1 MKKLKIIL
9 IGCCL
14 IVMGLALHYVLPRV
28 SVVEVVGVEVKRT
41 DVEVGTRDVYMIQT
55 RVIGGDKVR
64 VFRNEDSWL
73 YFKLNSANL
82 QTQAAVFAREEKGTA
97 VAIRYYGWRLPLLS
111 MFPNATSVW
120 PVEPGYR
127 HIPIFNIVILVF
139 LFGLAFIARRAFKRA
154 SGKFTELRA
163 RHTPGRADNV
173 PSSSPSSSSKS
184 SPASDT
190 GQDEWLQRD
199 QQASSRSDKPGRDD

>member
-14 IVMGLALHYVLPRV
+14 IIMGLALHYALPRV

-55 RVIGGDKVR
+55 RVIGGNKVR

-82 QTQAAVFAREEKGTA
+82 QTEAAVFAREEKGTA
-97 VAIRYYGWRLPLLS
+97 VAIRHYGWRLPLLS
-111 MFPNATSVW
+111 MFPNATSAW

-139 LFGLAFIARRAFKRA
+139 LFGLAFLARRAYKRA
-154 SGKFTELRA
+154 AGKLTELRDRHSPA
-163 RHTPGRADNV
+163 RANNV
-173 PSSSPSSSSKS
+173 PSSSSKS
-184 SPASDT
+184 SPASDA
-190 GQDEWLQRD
+190 GDDEWLQRD
-199 QQASSRSDKPGRDD
+199 QKTSNKSDKPGRDD

>member
-55 RVIGGDKVR
+55 RLIGSDNVR
-64 VFRNEDSWL
+64 VFRNEDAWL
-73 YFKLNSANL
+73 YFKINSANL
-82 QTQAAVFAREEKGTA
+82 QTQAAVFAREENGTA
-97 VAIRYYGWRLPLLS
+97 VAVRHYGWRLPLFS
-111 MFPNATSVW
+111 MFPNATSAW

-139 LFGLAFIARRAFKRA
+139 LLGLAFIARRVFKRA
-154 SGKFTELRA
+154 SGKLTELRA

-184 SPASDT
+184 SPASDA
-190 GQDEWLQRD
+190 GHDEWLQSD
-199 QQASSRSDKPGRDD
+199 QQTSSRSDKSGRDD